1 VPSPGDL
8 CVKVPRRAIE
18 AASAEYERQFSRRPP
33 KRLLLSYVLRSWVGL
48 ARQAEARAARGDF
61 A

>member
-1 VPSPGDL
+1 
-8 CVKVPRRAIE
+8 VKVPRRAIE
-18 AASAEYERQFSRRPP
+18 AASAEYERQFSRRAP
-33 KRLLLSYVLRSWVGL
+33 KRLLLSYVLRSWIGL